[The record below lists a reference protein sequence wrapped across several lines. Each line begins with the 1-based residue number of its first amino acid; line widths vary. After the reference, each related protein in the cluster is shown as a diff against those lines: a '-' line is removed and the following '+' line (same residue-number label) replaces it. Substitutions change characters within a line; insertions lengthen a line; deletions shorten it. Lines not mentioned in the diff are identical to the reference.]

1 MALQLAASIVGA
13 GIDIHRHSNT
23 GMAEDRTRPA
33 RPRWQLPHAGSG
45 MIGKAGRRS
54 LAQKS
59 LCC

>member
-1 MALQLAASIVGA
+1 VLAAQ
-13 GIDIHRHSNT
+13 IDIADWYGDRFLPAQAGEGKNHRHI
-23 GMAEDRTRPA
+23 AKA
-33 RPRWQLPHAGSG
+33 RLDAGSG